1 MIPPRR
7 QSRRQFI
14 QIAGGTAAA
23 AAAGLGVGGVLRP
36 VPVRAAVRPDAGVSV
51 FPFPLSQVTLLD
63 GPFKSNMGRTTG
75 YLSFVDPDRLLHTF
89 RLNVG
94 LSSSAQPCG
103 GWESPTTELRGHSTG
118 HLLSALAQAY
128 ANTGAVAYKTQGDYI
143 VSVLAQCQAR
153 SPAAGFN
160 TGYLSAYP
168 ESFIDRVEA
177 RQQVWAP
184 YYTLHKIM
192 AGLLDMYLLA
202 GNAQAQ
208 DVLTKMAAW
217 VKFRTDRLTTTQIQ
231 NMLDTEFGGMNEV
244 LTNFYQISNSPEHL
258 TVAQRFDHA
267 EIFDPLASNLDR
279 LAGYHANTQ
288 IPKILGA
295 IREYHATGTTR
306 YRTIAENFWNIVT
319 GQHTYAIGGNSNGEY
334 FQQPGQIASQLSDS
348 TCECCNT
355 YNMLKLSR
363 QLFFTN
369 PSRAEGGA
377 DRPSGGESYMD
388 YYEKALFNQIL
399 GQQDP
404 QSSHGFV
411 AYYIPLRAGGHKTYS
426 NDYNNFTCDH
436 GSGMESN
443 TKYADSIYFFA
454 GETLYVNLFI
464 ASQLSWT
471 ARGITVRQDTT
482 FPEQPST
489 RLTIAA
495 GSGHIAL
502 KIRVPSWCQGMQVRV
517 NGAVQSVTATPGT
530 YLTLDRT
537 WATGDTV
544 DVTLPMAIALDRTPD
559 SSTVQSVRYGGIALA
574 GRYGTTSLS
583 GLPALNAGSIQ
594 PVAGQPL
601 SFTAT
606 ANGSSVS
613 LIPFYKIR
621 ENYTVYWNV
630 TGAPPPAFVA
640 WYKFD
645 ETAGTSAADATGNG
659 KTATLAGGTSW
670 VTGRMG
676 AGNAVSLDGSTGHVR
691 LPNGILD
698 GIADFTIACWVRP
711 GTVAQWSRVF
721 DLGSGTTAYL
731 FLTPRSSAGTAR
743 FAITT
748 GGAGG
753 EQQINAPSALPAGT
767 WTHVAVTLA
776 GNLGILYVGGA
787 EVARNTAITVRPGGI
802 TASAQNYLG
811 RSQYSGD
818 PSLSAALDDFR
829 LYSRALSA
837 TEIQSLAQ

>member
-1 MIPPRR
+1 MDLPRR
-7 QSRRQFI
+7 QFMQV
-14 QIAGGTAAA
+14 AGGTAAGLAIGSMLLPEAASA
-23 AAAGLGVGGVLRP
+23 AA
-36 VPVRAAVRPDAGVSV
+36 RPDIGVSV
-51 FPFPLSQVTLLD
+51 FPFPLTQVTLLD
-63 GPFKSNMGRTTG
+63 GPFKSNMGRTAS
-75 YLSFVDPDRLLHTF
+75 YLTFVDADRLLHTF

-103 GWESPTTELRGHSTG
+103 GWETPTTELRGHSTG

-128 ANTGAVAYKTQGDYI
+128 ANTGTAAYKTKGDYI
-143 VSVLAQCQAR
+143 VGVLAQCQAR
-153 SPAAGFN
+153 AATAGFN

-202 GNAQAQ
+202 GNTQAL
-208 DVLTKMAAW
+208 DVLTRMAAW

-244 LTNFYQISNSPEHL
+244 LTNLYQVSGSAEHL

-267 EIFDPLASNLDR
+267 EIFDPLASNQDR

-295 IREYHATGTTR
+295 IREYHATGTQR
-306 YRTIAENFWNIVT
+306 YRSIAENFWNIVLA
-319 GQHTYAIGGNSNGEY
+319 QHTYVIGGNSNGEY
-334 FQQPGQIASQLSDS
+334 FQQPGQIASQLGDS
-348 TCECCNT
+348 TCETCNT
-355 YNMLKLSR
+355 YNMLKLTR

-369 PSRAEGGA
+369 PARA
-377 DRPSGGESYMD
+377 DYMD
-388 YYEKALFNQIL
+388 YYERALFNQIL

-436 GSGMESN
+436 GTGMESN

-454 GETLYVNLFI
+454 GETLCVNLFV
-464 ASQLSWT
+464 ASQLTWA

-495 GSGHIAL
+495 GSGRIAL
-502 KIRVPSWCQGMQVRV
+502 KIRVPSWCQGLQVRV
-517 NGAVQSVTATPGT
+517 NGTLQSVTATPGT
-530 YLTLDRT
+530 YLTLDRS

-544 DVTLPMAIALDRTPD
+544 DVALPMAITLERTPD
-559 SSTVQSVRYGGIALA
+559 SATVRAVRYGGIVLA

-583 GLPALNAGSIQ
+583 GLPTLNPGSIQ
-594 PVAGQPL
+594 STGTL
-601 SFTAT
+601 TFGAT
-606 ANGSSVS
+606 ANGSNVS

-630 TGAPPPAFVA
+630 NGAPPPTFVA

-645 ETAGTSAADATGNG
+645 ETAGTSAADATGG
-659 KTATLAGGTSW
+659 GRTATLTGGTSW
-670 VTGRMG
+670 VAGH
-676 AGNAVSLDGSTGHVR
+676 AGNAVSLNGSTGYVR

-698 GIADFTIACWVRP
+698 SIGDFTVAMWVRLNA
-711 GTVAQWSRVF
+711 VAAWSRVF
-721 DLGSGTTAYL
+721 DLGSGTQASM
-731 FLTPRSSAGTAR
+731 FLTPQSSSGTAR

-748 GGAGG
+748 GGAGA
-753 EQQINAPSALPAGT
+753 EQRINAPSALPTGA

-776 GNLGILYVGGA
+776 GNLGILYVDKA
-787 EVARNTAITVRPGGI
+787 EVARNTAITLRPGSISGS
-802 TASAQNYLG
+802 TQNYLG
-811 RSQYSGD
+811 RSQYAD
-818 PSLSAALDDFR
+818 PFLNGALDDFR

-837 TEIQSLAQ
+837 SEIQAL